1 MSVITS
7 GFYYV
12 HDGGPTKRSYV
23 FDNDLGF
30 YYAARTEYAQRDGR
44 WEITDSRKLFET
56 RDFKEAVRRY
66 EALIA
71 TEPTAKH
78 SSTIRGGSAL

>member
-1 MSVITS
+1 MSVSTF
-7 GFYYV
+7 GFYFV

-23 FDNDLGF
+23 FDSDSGF
-30 YYAARTEYAQRDGR
+30 YYAARTDYALRDGR
-44 WEITDSRKLFET
+44 WEITDSRRLFET
-56 RDFKEAVRRY
+56 RDFKDAVARY

-71 TEPTAKH
+71 TEPTARH

>member
-12 HDGGPTKRSYV
+12 HDGGPTKHSYV

-56 RDFKEAVRRY
+56 RDFKEAVARY

-71 TEPTAKH
+71 TAPTAKH
-78 SSTIRGGSAL
+78 SSSIRGGSAL

>member
-7 GFYYV
+7 GFYFV

-23 FDNDLGF
+23 FDSEQGF
-30 YYAARTEYAQRDGR
+30 YYGARTDYALRDGR
-44 WEITDSRKLFET
+44 WEITDSRRLFET

-71 TEPTAKH
+71 TEPTARH

>member
-7 GFYYV
+7 GFYTV

-23 FDNDLGF
+23 FDSAAGF
-30 YYAARTEYAQRDGR
+30 YYVVLTTYVQRDES
-44 WEITDSRKLFET
+44 WKIEDSRKLFET
-56 RDFKEAVRRY
+56 RDFKDAVRRY

-71 TEPTAKH
+71 IEPTARH
-78 SSTIRGGSAL
+78 SSTLRGGSAL

>member
-12 HDGGPTKRSYV
+12 HDGGPTKHSYV

-56 RDFKEAVRRY
+56 RDFKQAVARY